1 MFELADNW
9 TATTDAAEYTAFLY
23 DLMLRI
29 FAADWSS
36 DTDAAFQITMKKV
49 PAHHFACANFLGW
62 QAQHRQKRENF
73 AQRFLS
79 SIEAED
85 MALASTL
92 VKQRPPGQEDDLAN
106 CTKEEGSNKGTNKA
120 QLYGEG
126 SSTDTTNNLA
136 NTTCAG
142 SDPNAEQQQ
151 QPQRQAKLRKDGEST
166 TTSSFK
172 TYRSIKSPFCACLPS
187 CSMLLIEYEGGNCI
201 APLLPVSSISIGS
214 PTTSKIFFFFFLN
227 SQRAL

>member
-172 TYRSIKSPFCACLPS
+172 TYRSIPTRLMALTHQRT
-187 CSMLLIEYEGGNCI
+187 LEGAVLGVRQQYV
-201 APLLPVSSISIGS
+201 AP
-214 PTTSKIFFFFFLN
+214 
-227 SQRAL
+227 RAKEENTQV